1 MGDEVFIADLAVDE
15 NATAGR
21 IAVDLHDEAQCGRR
35 RHRRLRNRPG
45 QRRQGDL
52 DGPAVEIRVRDS
64 AATAEVAERLVADVL
79 RIDLYDGRGDGARH
93 RRMANVRTHTPNR
106 IYAVTG
112 DREHSKD
119 HRGSPELTEAFGISP
134 LGSRVHMSTPPDR
147 PNICTILETSFGDGS
162 IGVFVDGIGS
172 CAWMSSPGR
181 RPRPAMPQP
190 ASDARHRGRLSKSD
204 EPSAATPFASESLPS

>member
-52 DGPAVEIRVRDS
+52 DGPAVEIRVCDS

-79 RIDLYDGRGDGARH
+79 RIDLYDGRGDGACH
-93 RRMANVRTHTPNR
+93 RRMANVRTHAPNR

-112 DREHSKD
+112 DREHSKN
-119 HRGSPELTEAFGISP
+119 HSGPPERAEDAVGISP
-134 LGSRVHMSTPPDR
+134 LGSRVHINTPPDR

-162 IGVFVDGIGS
+162 NNV
-172 CAWMSSPGR
+172 
-181 RPRPAMPQP
+181 
-190 ASDARHRGRLSKSD
+190 
-204 EPSAATPFASESLPS
+204 